1 MEIFNLRSNDVY
13 DFDQYMDLSKPSF
26 GGPKQAIEWDSKK
39 KRKTLEKWTN
49 TVKRYHSSE
58 NGTEHPNYD
67 PTWKA
72 FTSDL
77 VHKQAGKKPSEI
89 RHAIPTTGT
98 IELKENKANSMS
110 IKQTLL
116 NEGRIA
122 LFEEFQQLSKEGGDN
137 PFPGSINVLEPEKLP
152 KLDSEKGK
160 APEVDE
166 EKLNQVLENFSD
178 TLDTLVGDIVNSMEI
193 EKEEA
198 ADLVIAAVT
207 KMFKPEE
214 EEEEGEEGKEKK
226 EGEPGAEKPKKKRR
240 RPRPK
245 KAPGAGPTTPPTGAA
260 PGAEP
265 KELKPEEGKEKK
277 GGFPFGKPAK

>member
-1 MEIFNLRSNDVY
+1 
-13 DFDQYMDLSKPSF
+13 MDLSKPSF
-26 GGPKQAIEWDSKK
+26 GGPKQAIEWSPNK

-89 RHAIPTTGT
+89 RHAVPTTGT
-98 IELKENKANSMS
+98 VELKENKANNNMS
-110 IKQTLL
+110 IKQILL

-122 LFEEFQQLSKEGGDN
+122 LFEEFKQMSKEEKDG

-152 KLDSEKGK
+152 KLDIDKKG
-160 APEVDE
+160 PEVDE
-166 EKLNQVLENFSD
+166 EKLENFMENFSE
-178 TLDTLVGDIVNSMEI
+178 TLDTLIGDVVNSMEI

-214 EEEEGEEGKEKK
+214 EEEEGKEGKEKK
-226 EGEPGAEKPKKKRR
+226 EGEPGAEKPKKRR

-245 KAPGAGPTTPPTGAA
+245 KAPGAEPKLPK
-260 PGAEP
+260 EP
-265 KELKPEEGKEKK
+265 KEPKAEGGEKK